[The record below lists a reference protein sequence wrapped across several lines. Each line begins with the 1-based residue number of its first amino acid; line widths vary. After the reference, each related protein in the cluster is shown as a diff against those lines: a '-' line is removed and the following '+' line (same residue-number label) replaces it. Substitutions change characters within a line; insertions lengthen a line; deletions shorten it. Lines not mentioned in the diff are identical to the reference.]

1 MYSSKFLAAS
11 SADPLPGKPCVLG
24 CPLDLTCTYRS
35 GVAKAPSA
43 IRQASDSIETYSPF
57 LDKDLLE
64 LPFADLGDLDFH
76 GKTLANCLDFI
87 RDSLTSVVI
96 KGAKPLC
103 LGGEHTIT
111 LPIVESLNAN
121 YNDFVVLHL
130 DAHTDLRDSYEGSSI
145 NHATVI
151 RRVSEVVGPANLI
164 QLGIR
169 AGTAEE
175 FQWMRRHGTLL
186 SWEPSLQNLLYSIVA
201 GRPVYLTMDLD
212 VMDPACF
219 PSTGN
224 PEAGGWFY
232 SDFERFLNVIRR
244 LEIIGAD
251 FVELNPTLDS
261 SFIGS
266 ILAAK
271 IVREI
276 LILLEDKS

>member
-1 MYSSKFLAAS
+1 MDSSKFLGAS
-11 SADPLPGKPCVLG
+11 SLQPIPGKPCVIG

-35 GVAKAPSA
+35 GVAKAPTA
-43 IRQASDSIETYSPF
+43 IRNASDSIETYSPF
-57 LDKDLLE
+57 WDKDLSE

-76 GKTLANCLDFI
+76 GKTLENCLDFI
-87 RDSLTSVVI
+87 RDSLMSVVA

-111 LPIVESLNAN
+111 LPIVESLYAN
-121 YNDFVVLHL
+121 HNDFMILHL

-169 AGTAEE
+169 SGTREE
-175 FQWMRRHGTLL
+175 FQWMGRHGTLL
-186 SWEPSLQNLLYSIVA
+186 SWEPSLENLLSSKVEA
-201 GRPVYLTMDLD
+201 RPVYLTMDLD

-232 SDFERFLNVIRR
+232 SDFERFLNIIKEFR
-244 LEIIGAD
+244 IIGAD
-251 FVELNPTLDS
+251 VVELNPSLDS
-261 SFIGS
+261 SLSGS

-276 LILLEDKS
+276 LILLDEGI